1 MPENL
6 ERISNKVANLKSDL
20 LSPEVA
26 VSDNIKEYENKEIV
40 FSFGPY
46 NQNQCEL
53 HTIQKPEAKKLTKE
67 LKAISKTL
75 LKHFR
80 NQGSGGS
87 NIACKPIHNSG
98 NYSVLFESLPPDID
112 EIMQIDYSSAG
123 RIFGFLINN
132 IFNVVTIGK
141 KHK

>member
-1 MPENL
+1 MQDL
-6 ERISNKVANLKSDL
+6 EKVADLKTDL

-26 VSDNIKEYENKEIV
+26 ISNKIEEYGDKEVV

-46 NQNQCEL
+46 NQNQCQI
-53 HTIQKPEAKKLTKE
+53 HAIQKPEVRKLTKE
-67 LKAISKTL
+67 LKTISKTL

-87 NIACKPIHNSG
+87 NIACKSIHNSG
-98 NYSVLFESLPPDID
+98 NYAVLFESLPPDVD
-112 EIMQIDYSSAG
+112 ELLEVDYTGTG

-132 IFNVVTIGK
+132 IFNVVAIVRG
-141 KHK
+141 HR